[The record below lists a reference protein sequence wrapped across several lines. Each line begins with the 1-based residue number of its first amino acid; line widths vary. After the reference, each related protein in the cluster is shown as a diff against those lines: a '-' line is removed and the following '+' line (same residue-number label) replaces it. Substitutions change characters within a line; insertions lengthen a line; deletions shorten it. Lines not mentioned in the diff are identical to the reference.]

1 MIFIKWFF
9 LGYFLEWGYKC
20 MDQKYITVGNTWF
33 MKESKSKDKIRR
45 SVLKRWGEDQPLL
58 SGTIYGTCT
67 LHGRV
72 RYVTTSSR
80 PRDMIYDIKFVR
92 PLIYDVVIRTY
103 IVYSNHQ
110 FRVIRLRPTPTY
122 LIHVIMV
129 THCLSIITR
138 LQHRVIYNTFPVI
151 LVVSV
156 EFMPVTC
163 NNRTINW
170 FFKIFKFYAFHN

>member
-1 MIFIKWFF
+1 MGRGSTPTLRHDLWYMYIAWSST
-9 LGYFLEWGYKC
+9 LRDDLLQTRGY
-20 MDQKYITVGNTWF
+20 N
-33 MKESKSKDKIRR
+33 
-45 SVLKRWGEDQPLL
+45 
-58 SGTIYGTCT
+58 
-67 LHGRV
+67 
-72 RYVTTSSR
+72 
-80 PRDMIYDIKFVR
+80 IKFVR

>member
-1 MIFIKWFF
+1 MGRGSTPT
-9 LGYFLEWGYKC
+9 LRHDLLY
-20 MDQKYITVGNTWF
+20 MYIAWSSTLR
-33 MKESKSKDKIRR
+33 DDLLQIR
-45 SVLKRWGEDQPLL
+45 G
-58 SGTIYGTCT
+58 
-67 LHGRV
+67 
-72 RYVTTSSR
+72 
-80 PRDMIYDIKFVR
+80 YDIKFVR

-110 FRVIRLRPTPTY
+110 LRVIILRRTPTY

-129 THCLSIITR
+129 THRLSIITR

-156 EFMPVTC
+156 KYMPITC

-170 FFKIFKFYAFHN
+170 FFKFFKFYEFHN

>member
-1 MIFIKWFF
+1 MGRGSTPTLRHDLWYMYIAWSSTLRDDLFQTR
-9 LGYFLEWGYKC
+9 GY
-20 MDQKYITVGNTWF
+20 N
-33 MKESKSKDKIRR
+33 
-45 SVLKRWGEDQPLL
+45 
-58 SGTIYGTCT
+58 
-67 LHGRV
+67 
-72 RYVTTSSR
+72 
-80 PRDMIYDIKFVR
+80 IKFVR

-103 IVYSNHQ
+103 TVYSNHQ

>member
-1 MIFIKWFF
+1 MGRGSTPTLRHDLW
-9 LGYFLEWGYKC
+9 Y
-20 MDQKYITVGNTWF
+20 MYIAWSSTLR
-33 MKESKSKDKIRR
+33 D
-45 SVLKRWGEDQPLL
+45 DLL
-58 SGTIYGTCT
+58 QTRG
-67 LHGRV
+67 
-72 RYVTTSSR
+72 
-80 PRDMIYDIKFVR
+80 YDIKFVR

-156 EFMPVTC
+156 KYMPVTC
-163 NNRTINW
+163 NYRTNW
-170 FFKIFKFYAFHN
+170 FFKFFKFYELHN

>member
-1 MIFIKWFF
+1 MGRGSTPTLRHDLW
-9 LGYFLEWGYKC
+9 Y
-20 MDQKYITVGNTWF
+20 MYIAWSSTLR
-33 MKESKSKDKIRR
+33 D
-45 SVLKRWGEDQPLL
+45 DLL
-58 SGTIYGTCT
+58 QTKG
-67 LHGRV
+67 
-72 RYVTTSSR
+72 
-80 PRDMIYDIKFVR
+80 YDIKFVR

>member
-1 MIFIKWFF
+1 MGRGSTPTLRHDLW
-9 LGYFLEWGYKC
+9 Y
-20 MDQKYITVGNTWF
+20 MYIAWSSTLR
-33 MKESKSKDKIRR
+33 D
-45 SVLKRWGEDQPLL
+45 DLL
-58 SGTIYGTCT
+58 QTRG
-67 LHGRV
+67 
-72 RYVTTSSR
+72 
-80 PRDMIYDIKFVR
+80 YDIKFVR

-110 FRVIRLRPTPTY
+110 LRFIILRRTPTY

-129 THCLSIITR
+129 THCLSIITH
-138 LQHRVIYNTFPVI
+138 LQHRVIYTFPVI

-163 NNRTINW
+163 NNQTINW

>member
-1 MIFIKWFF
+1 MGRGSTPTLRHDLW
-9 LGYFLEWGYKC
+9 Y
-20 MDQKYITVGNTWF
+20 MYIAWSSTLR
-33 MKESKSKDKIRR
+33 D
-45 SVLKRWGEDQPLL
+45 DLL
-58 SGTIYGTCT
+58 QTRG
-67 LHGRV
+67 
-72 RYVTTSSR
+72 
-80 PRDMIYDIKFVR
+80 YDIKFVR

-129 THCLSIITR
+129 THRLSIITR

-156 EFMPVTC
+156 KYMPVTC
-163 NNRTINW
+163 NYRTINW
-170 FFKIFKFYAFHN
+170 FFKFFKFYEFHN

>member
-1 MIFIKWFF
+1 MGRGSTPTLRHDLW
-9 LGYFLEWGYKC
+9 Y
-20 MDQKYITVGNTWF
+20 MYIAWSSTLR
-33 MKESKSKDKIRR
+33 D
-45 SVLKRWGEDQPLL
+45 DLL
-58 SGTIYGTCT
+58 QTRG
-67 LHGRV
+67 
-72 RYVTTSSR
+72 
-80 PRDMIYDIKFVR
+80 YDIKFVR